1 MAVWLGE
8 SHPQAYTAKSGCL
21 SNGSLLQCVH
31 GSKTFGSKT
40 FSVVKTFGSKTFSVV
55 KTFGSKTFSVV
66 KTFGSNL
73 ILSYAMQQMKTFVV
87 KSFYHQLSFIN
98 CCVICLR

>member
-31 GSKTFGSKT
+31 GSKTFGS
-40 FSVVKTFGSKTFSVV
+40 

>member
-40 FSVVKTFGSKTFSVV
+40 FGSKTFGS